1 MTLEDIAAAINATA
15 GTGVTASVV
24 SDQLILEATN
34 TDQPITYTQT
44 SGTPLTT
51 LGVVTSSGANNAI
64 RNAQPLQYSFNYTNS
79 ATNTTTSIAVTQ
91 PTNTDTTT
99 LPGVTMN
106 FTNTGTTTLTISPD
120 AQGMVSSVQSLVNDY
135 NTLVKAIGGYTGQ
148 GDILQG
154 DVGMNTLQTQLAQV
168 VTTRV
173 SSLSGQPYQDLQ
185 DLGVTMN
192 SDGTLTLN
200 QGMLLSALEA
210 NPSTVQQVFTDTS
223 QGIATQFK
231 NLSTQY
237 TTAATGIIAGIN
249 NSYTQEISA
258 DNAQIATLQQQ
269 ITVYQQQ
276 LQAEFL
282 AAQEAI
288 AKLDGTSSFLSQV
301 SAATTP
307 VTAQSPSGT
316 GGSGSTSGTTSG
328 G

>member
-1 MTLEDIAAAINATA
+1 MREQPINQLNQQIGTLDNQQSAWQAVNSDLAQLGTDANALLETSTWSQVQGTSSDTSVMTAAVDSSATPGSYNISVKQLAQAEVDASAIQSSSNQALGITGSFTVNGSATILITSSMTLEDIAAAINATA

-173 SSLSGQPYQDLQ
+173 SSLSG
-185 DLGVTMN
+185 
-192 SDGTLTLN
+192 
-200 QGMLLSALEA
+200 
-210 NPSTVQQVFTDTS
+210 
-223 QGIATQFK
+223 
-231 NLSTQY
+231 
-237 TTAATGIIAGIN
+237 
-249 NSYTQEISA
+249 
-258 DNAQIATLQQQ
+258 
-269 ITVYQQQ
+269 
-276 LQAEFL
+276 
-282 AAQEAI
+282 
-288 AKLDGTSSFLSQV
+288 
-301 SAATTP
+301 
-307 VTAQSPSGT
+307 
-316 GGSGSTSGTTSG
+316 
-328 G
+328 